1 MRAAKYKSAF
11 TLIELLVVIGIIAI
25 LLAVILP
32 ALRAAKSLAQRVVS
46 SSNLRQIGVGL
57 TLYAEDNKGLFPLTT
72 HTTSEIRKTWIYT
85 LSPYLSDVDKI
96 RICPADP
103 KGKERLEFKTS
114 SYILNE
120 YVTPQYRF
128 GQLVQSES
136 FPSLAKLRKP
146 QSTITVFVA
155 ADRWNPADTGADHTH
170 SRSWFLSSN
179 AEDRWRAIRTDIQPD
194 RYRTGA
200 SRPDNTKGTTLFLYA
215 DTRPEVI
222 AAKTVKSLA
231 GELENFAKP
240 KP

>member
-1 MRAAKYKSAF
+1 
-11 TLIELLVVIGIIAI
+11 
-25 LLAVILP
+25 
-32 ALRAAKSLAQRVVS
+32 
-46 SSNLRQIGVGL
+46 
-57 TLYAEDNKGLFPLTT
+57 
-72 HTTSEIRKTWIYT
+72 
-85 LSPYLSDVDKI
+85 VDKI

-128 GQLVQSES
+128 GKIVQSES
-136 FPSLAKLRKP
+136 FPSLARLRNP
-146 QSTITVFVA
+146 QATITVFVA

-170 SRSWFLSSN
+170 SRSWFLSSDS
-179 AEDRWRAIRTDIQPD
+179 EERWNTVRTDIQPD

-200 SRPDNTKGTTLFLYA
+200 SSPDNTKGTTLFLYA
-215 DTRPEVI
+215 DTRTEVI
-222 AAKTVKSLA
+222 AAKKVKEMT